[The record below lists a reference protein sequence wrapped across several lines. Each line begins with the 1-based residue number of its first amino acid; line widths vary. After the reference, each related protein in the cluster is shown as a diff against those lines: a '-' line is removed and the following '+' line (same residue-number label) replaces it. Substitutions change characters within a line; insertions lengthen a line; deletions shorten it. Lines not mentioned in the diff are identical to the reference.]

1 MLSSRSMVVYKR
13 ADRVIELY
21 RSKGKGGLVTKQR
34 AKSRKGLVAMHSR
47 AIGDNTAF

>member
-1 MLSSRSMVVYKR
+1 MLSSRLMAVCKR
-13 ADRVIELY
+13 VDRVMALY